1 MKTSDMPIHQSL
13 LRTGSVKSQ
22 EDILKSYTSYFDELV
37 NKQAPPPEQEFT
49 EEEEASDPVV
59 LTKNLTQNVDS
70 LSMLIKSFGQE
81 LAEWMAKQENQE

>member
-37 NKQAPPPEQEFT
+37 SKQAPPHEQEFT
-49 EEEEASDPVV
+49 EEDASDPVV
-59 LTKNLTQNVDS
+59 LTKNLTQNIDN

-81 LAEWMAKQENQE
+81 LTEWMAKQENQK